1 MKCKEIMEVL
11 KVNWP
16 EKYALDWD
24 NVGLLVG
31 DEEQE
36 VRHIFVALDVTDET
50 LAQAVACGADM
61 IITHHPMIFSPMKK
75 IVASDFIGRR
85 IRALIQNGISYY
97 AMHTNFDVTGMA
109 NLNAAAL
116 ELEFP
121 SILEVTYE
129 DEYGKREGIGRVGML
144 HEPMT
149 LEAFGVYAKEHLGL
163 SMVRVY
169 GDAQKVVQKV
179 AISSGSGKGMDSAAL
194 AAGADVLVTGDIDY
208 HMGIDSVA
216 QGLMLVDGGH
226 YGTEMIFIDY
236 MEESLKEMFPEV
248 EVSSAKIKQP
258 FILV

>member
-1 MKCKEIMEVL
+1 MEVL
-11 KVNWP
+11 RANWP
-16 EKYALDWD
+16 EKYALSWD

-31 DEEQE
+31 DEEQK
-36 VRHIFVALDVTDET
+36 VSHIFVALDVTDKT
-50 LAQAVACGADM
+50 LAQAVSSGADM
-61 IITHHPMIFSPMKK
+61 IITHHPMIFSPVKK

-85 IRALIQNGISYY
+85 IRTMIQNGISYY

-109 NLNAAAL
+109 NLNAASL
-116 ELEFP
+116 DLEFP

-149 LEAFGVYAKEHLGL
+149 LETFGAYAKEHLGL
-163 SMVRVY
+163 PMVRVY
-169 GDAQKVVQKV
+169 GDGQRMVQKV
-179 AISSGSGKGMDSAAL
+179 AISSGSGKGMTAAAL
-194 AAGADVLVTGDIDY
+194 TAGADVLVTGDIDY

-236 MEESLKEMFPEV
+236 MEETLKEMFPEV
-248 EVSSAKIKQP
+248 EVSSARIEQP
-258 FILV
+258 FLLV